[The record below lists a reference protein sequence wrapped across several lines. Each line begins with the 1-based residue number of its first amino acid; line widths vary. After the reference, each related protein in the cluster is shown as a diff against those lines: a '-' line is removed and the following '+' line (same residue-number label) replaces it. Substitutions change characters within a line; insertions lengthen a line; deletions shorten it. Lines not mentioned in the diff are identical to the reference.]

1 VQPTAQA
8 VGDRKEISKPQRGER
23 NCERPQQEV
32 CSKTITLPR
41 HTQCEMGEHM
51 RSIHFSP
58 GKNQIALALSGL
70 LVLIS
75 FFLVVAAAAQDLPS
89 AKPEMVGLSSERLER
104 IGTSVQRSIDDKR
117 VAGAVT
123 LVVRHGKVAWFK
135 SQGMMDREA
144 GKAMRPDAMFRICSM
159 SKPITSVAVMILYE
173 EGKFLLDDPV
183 SKYLPEFKNPKVLVK
198 PASGEPYSIPASREI
213 TIRDLLRHT
222 SGLTYNWNSDL
233 GAMYEKAEVASGLL
247 QYDGTIGDSVKRL
260 AGLPLL
266 FNPGD
271 RFEYSLGVDVLGRL
285 VEVVSGM
292 PLDEFFRT
300 RIFEPLGMKDT
311 YFYPP
316 ENKLD
321 RLATAYT
328 YYADKGLN
336 RFPDTPIREGT
347 FVYSADYPSRGPKK
361 LFSGGAGLVSTAM
374 DYARFCQM
382 MLDNGMPGG
391 TRLLSR
397 KTVELM
403 TQDSL
408 GKISPDRGFGLGF
421 GIEGVKG
428 PLSDLGS
435 VGEYNWG
442 GFFYTGFTIDPKEQM
457 IVIFMAQLHPTG
469 GLTLDHE
476 VNLLAYQAIN
486 D

>member
-1 VQPTAQA
+1 MPCNSSAGQNRKSIPVLLGFLLLSVFALTQDIPT
-8 VGDRKEISKPQRGER
+8 G
-23 NCERPQQEV
+23 
-32 CSKTITLPR
+32 
-41 HTQCEMGEHM
+41 
-51 RSIHFSP
+51 
-58 GKNQIALALSGL
+58 
-70 LVLIS
+70 
-75 FFLVVAAAAQDLPS
+75 
-89 AKPEMVGLSSERLER
+89 KPESLGLSSERLER
-104 IGTSVQRSIDDKR
+104 IGAAVQHDIDDKR
-117 VAGAVT
+117 IAGAVT
-123 LVVRHGKVAWFK
+123 LVIRHGHVAWFK

-144 GKAMRPDAMFRICSM
+144 RKAMQPDAMFRICSM
-159 SKPITSVAVMILYE
+159 TKPITSVAVMMLYE

-183 SKYLPEFKNPKVLVK
+183 SKYLPEFKNPKVLAK
-198 PASGEPYSIPASREI
+198 PATGTPYSIPATKEI

-222 SGLTYNWNSDL
+222 SGITYNWNDDL
-233 GAMYEKAEVASGLL
+233 GAMYDDAGVASGLV
-247 QYDGTIGDSVKRL
+247 QYDGTIGDSVKKL
-260 AGLPLL
+260 AALPLL

-285 VEVVSGM
+285 VEVVSGK

-311 YFYPP
+311 YFFPP
-316 ENKLD
+316 DNKLD

-328 YYADKGLN
+328 YYPDKGLN
-336 RFPDTPIREGT
+336 RFPDTPIKEGT
-347 FVYSADYPSRGPKK
+347 LVYSADYPSRGPKK

-382 MLDNGMPGG
+382 MLDEGKTGN

-403 TQDSL
+403 THDQL
-408 GKISPDRGFGLGF
+408 GKIGPDQGFGLGF
-421 GIEGVKG
+421 GVSGVKG
-428 PLSDLGS
+428 PLSELGS
-435 VGEYNWG
+435 VGEYSWG

-469 GLTLDHE
+469 GLMLDRE
-476 VNLLAYQAIN
+476 VDVLAYQAII